1 MQKRERALLRENEDE
16 VSDVEKKQMI
26 ENYLLNFNYD
36 FPITFKEN
44 EYFEPP
50 KIFGDVFE
58 ALIGAV
64 FVDGGYNKV
73 IDVL

>member
-1 MQKRERALLRENEDE
+1 
-16 VSDVEKKQMI
+16 MI
-26 ENYLLNFNYD
+26 DNYLTNFNYN
-36 FPITFKEN
+36 FPITWKEN

-58 ALIGAV
+58 ALIGAI

-73 IDVL
+73 VEVLQHLFAPLLIMNANYMT